1 MVGNTNR
8 RVLGIGRVNFGR
20 AKEFRHDGKRHAALE
35 GDTVTSAL
43 LANGVWL
50 TGRSFKYHRPR
61 GPFAAD
67 EMESNSLYEIHEGGE
82 IEPNVPSP
90 LVRNRLETRSQ
101 NRYPSLQYDLLA
113 VNSRL
118 SRFLSAGFYY
128 KTFIGPRKKSWMFYE
143 PFIRRAAG
151 LGRVQLGAAAT
162 PATMEQNETSHIFAE
177 VFVIGGGVA
186 GLAAAL
192 TAATAGVRV
201 VLAEQDGLLGGSLL
215 WERGGSESE
224 LWRQRVVAALE
235 RAPNVRILR
244 NTVCFGAYDGN
255 CFGLVEE
262 LPPREKSE
270 ADPLLAS
277 LPQTQEQTDPD
288 RPESSL
294 TRRFYIVRAEKVV
307 LTTGASERPLV
318 FSGNDLPGV
327 VLASAA
333 RAWLHRWAVLAGKRI
348 LVAGNNDAA
357 WETARDLARAGSNVG
372 ARVVLA
378 DARTSGVPPALMQE
392 VQGAGVLVHSGRVP
406 LRAEGKKALRKVVLA
421 KWDSDSHA
429 VRVGRGDD
437 GVLTV
442 AADMLCLSGGWS
454 PKVHL
459 LSQRGVRPRWDGARV
474 AFVPPNDL
482 PNGWHIAGGA
492 AGDFARDACVDGGA
506 AAGFAAV
513 SSLSPESQQGGQNAV
528 AETAATLLITP
539 EEAEAALSY
548 DQGGA
553 LARCGLRGETLPIW
567 RIARAGESPSKAF
580 VDLAGDVTVA
590 DIEQA
595 CDEGFVA
602 PEHMKRYT
610 TAGMGSDQG
619 KYGNVNA
626 LGVLALALGSASESS
641 DSAGELLESDLN
653 ASFDPDP
660 DLGKIGTT
668 TFRPPYRPVNIG
680 ALAGGH
686 AGRHFHPVRR
696 TALHESHLREGVNW
710 LETGLWLR
718 PRYYPTDR
726 EETVTQGY
734 TREAAEVRRSVGLFD
749 ISTLGKILVQGSG
762 ATELLERIYVNNW
775 ASLKVGKVRYGVML
789 RDDGM
794 VADDGTTARVSE
806 NEYFMT
812 TTTANAGEVLAR
824 MEFLL
829 QTAWQDLDVHLT
841 SITDDWAGIAVAGPQ
856 SRDLLE
862 AIFPDEDLS
871 NENLPYM
878 GAYEFEYGGRAA
890 RIHRVSFTGERSYEV
905 FVAAGLGNALWSRLR
920 EGYSTI
926 NDEGEESRVIPL
938 PFGLEAQDTMRQEKG
953 HIAGGELDGR
963 TTLTDLGLNAMAEKK
978 RGTPATGV
986 VLSKRA
992 GLTDPSRP
1000 RLVGLRPE
1008 RETDR
1013 VVAGSLLYGA
1023 DGALTGHGE
1032 GWISSA
1038 CVSPQ
1043 MNGSI
1048 GLGFLRGGLAREGE
1062 IICAADPTGVGV
1074 VRLRVVSAHF
1084 FDPEGERLRG

>member
-1 MVGNTNR
+1 MARNTNR

-67 EMESNSLYEIHEGGE
+67 EMESNSLYEIHESGGE
-82 IEPNVPSP
+82 TEPNLPSP
-90 LVRNRLETRSQ
+90 LVRNGLETRSQ
-101 NRYPSLQYDLLA
+101 NRYPSLQHDVLA
-113 VNSRL
+113 INGRL

-151 LGRVQLGAAAT
+151 LGRVRLGAAVATAT
-162 PATMEQNETSHIFAE
+162 PEENETSHLFAE
-177 VFVIGGGVA
+177 VLIIGGGAA

-201 VLAEQDGLLGGSLL
+201 VLAEQDSLLGGSLL

-224 LWRQRVVAALE
+224 LWRQRVVALLE
-235 RAPNVRILR
+235 RSPNVRILR
-244 NTVCFGAYDGN
+244 DTVCFGAYDGN
-255 CFGLVEE
+255 CFGLIEE
-262 LPPREKSE
+262 IPAPERAEP
-270 ADPLLAS
+270 DPLLSS
-277 LPQTQEQTDPD
+277 LPQTQTQPPD
-288 RPESSL
+288 KPESSL
-294 TRRFYIVRAEKVV
+294 RRRFYILRAEKVV
-307 LTTGASERPLV
+307 LATGASERPLV
-318 FSGNDLPGV
+318 FEGNDLPGV

-348 LVAGNNDAA
+348 VVAGNNDAA
-357 WETARDLARAGSNVG
+357 WEAARDLARAGSNVG

-392 VQGAGVLVHSGRVP
+392 AQGAGVLVHSGRVP
-406 LRAEGKKALRKVVLA
+406 LRAEGKKSLRKVVLA
-421 KWDSDSHA
+421 KWDSDTHA

-437 GVLTV
+437 GLITL

-459 LSQRGVRPRWDGARV
+459 LSQLGVRPRWDSDRV
-474 AFVPPNDL
+474 AFVPPEAL
-482 PNGWHIAGGA
+482 PNGWFVAGGA
-492 AGDFARDACVDGGA
+492 AGDFARDSCVDNGA

-513 SSLSPESQQGGQNAV
+513 SSLDTESQQHGQHAV
-528 AETAATLLITP
+528 AETADAPLITP
-539 EEAEAALSY
+539 EEAEVALSY

-553 LARCGLRGETLPIW
+553 LARCGVRGTTVPIW
-567 RIARAGESPSKAF
+567 RIAKEGAIPPKAF
-580 VDLAGDVTVA
+580 VDLAGDVTVS
-590 DIEQA
+590 DILQA

-626 LGVLALALGSASESS
+626 LGNLALEEGTDDLSA
-641 DSAGELLESDLN
+641 
-653 ASFDPDP
+653 
-660 DLGKIGTT
+660 IGTT
-668 TFRPPYRPVNIG
+668 TFRPPYRPINIG
-680 ALAGGH
+680 ALAGGQ

-696 TALHESHLREGVNW
+696 TALHESHLREGVSW
-710 LETGLWLR
+710 VETGLWLR

-734 TREAAEVRRSVGLFD
+734 TREAEEVRRSVGLFD

-806 NEYFMT
+806 QEYFMT

-862 AIFPDEDLS
+862 AVFPDEDLS
-871 NENLPYM
+871 NDNVPYM

-920 EGYSTI
+920 EGYSMI

-992 GLTDPSRP
+992 GLTDPNRP

-1008 RETDR
+1008 RDTDR
-1013 VVAGSLLYGA
+1013 VVTGSLLYGA
-1023 DGALTGHGE
+1023 ESELVGHGE

-1043 MNGSI
+1043 MNGWI

-1062 IICAADPTGVGV
+1062 IIRAADPTGVGV
-1074 VRLRVVSAHF
+1074 VRLRVVSPHF
-1084 FDPEGERLRG
+1084 FDPQGERLRG